1 MSRLGLKR
9 VILLSMIAWVA
20 RFGLFA
26 YGDFTSAIGVSM
38 LLLSMIVYGCAFD
51 FFNVSGSMYMA
62 RVAGEEMR
70 ASAQGLFMTMV
81 NGFGLYIGSIIS
93 GHVIDYFTVN
103 GVQDWSS
110 FWLVFS
116 CYALILAA
124 VFWLVYREN
133 LRNQARCLQPVS
145 NSLKLMGAS
154 SHPSLADVESRLK
167 SRVL

>member
-1 MSRLGLKR
+1 MVFILAIPFLMSRLGLKR

-124 VFWLVYREN
+124 VFWLVYRGEP
-133 LRNQARCLQPVS
+133 QESGQVS
-145 NSLKLMGAS
+145 SAS
-154 SHPSLADVESRLK
+154 Q
-167 SRVL
+167 